1 MSKKTAYTLVAI
13 GLALQVLDLGTS
25 KNGTGGVV
33 FGDKGF
39 LKPVDDKIPKL
50 TLFRTNDGAVQTN
63 MAFWLIVVGVLF
75 LLFKR

>member
-13 GLALQVLDLGTS
+13 GLALQVLDLSTS
-25 KNGTGGVV
+25 KNGSGGVV

-50 TLFRTNDGAVQTN
+50 TLFRTNTGAVQTN